1 MPLTL
6 DKHLSHQVRGEGWH
20 ILEGGYCPQQ
30 PVAMK
35 EVCLQKEW
43 EGVSV
48 NLVLSAGG

>member
-30 PVAMK
+30 PVAMIIRK
-35 EVCLQKEW
+35 YVYKRNGRECQ
-43 EGVSV
+43 
-48 NLVLSAGG
+48 